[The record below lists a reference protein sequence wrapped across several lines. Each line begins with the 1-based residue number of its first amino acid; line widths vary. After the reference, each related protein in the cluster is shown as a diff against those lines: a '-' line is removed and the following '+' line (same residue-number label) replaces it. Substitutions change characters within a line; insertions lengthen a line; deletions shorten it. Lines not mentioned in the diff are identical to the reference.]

1 MNKKKTGQIIITYLL
16 IIKQCETQIYLL
28 DQNSSGGGG
37 GRGRGGVGIGC
48 GDSEGMSVNELKY

>member
-1 MNKKKTGQIIITYLL
+1 MSKKKTGQIITYLL

-28 DQNSSGGGG
+28 DQSSSGGGG
-37 GRGRGGVGIGC
+37 CRGRGGGGIGC